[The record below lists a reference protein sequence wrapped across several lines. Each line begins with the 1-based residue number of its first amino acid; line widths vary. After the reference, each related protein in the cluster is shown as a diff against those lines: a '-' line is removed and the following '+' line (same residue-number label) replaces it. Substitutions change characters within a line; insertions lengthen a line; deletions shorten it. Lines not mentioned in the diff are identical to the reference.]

1 MARVKKRERQQLLIE
16 AVNNKP
22 FLTDEELAKQLEV
35 SVQTI
40 RLDRLELGIPELRG
54 RIRKMAEN
62 AQNKVKSIQS
72 GEVVGE
78 KIIKKR
84 KIIKEDLFK
93 SKELLDNVNGYSL
106 DKKQRLAVIDSSD
119 SALLLAGAGS
129 GKTLTI
135 VGKIRYLIEILKIK
149 KEDILCISFTNDSV
163 NSLKNALFKNYN
175 YDIDV
180 FTFHKLALNILKDNK
195 NIVNIAS
202 SDELDYIITEYFYS
216 NFSGLNILEKKKEFY
231 ELKKLIGTFINL
243 FKSNNHDYI
252 KFDEILKRLKYGN
265 DYIFIKIVREIYIEY
280 MSELKSKNEVDFND
294 MINDAIKVLNKGG
307 KIKSYKYIIIDEYQD
322 TSLTKYN
329 LIKTIKNKTQ
339 AKLFCVGD
347 DFQSIYRFTGCNLN
361 IFLNFKKYYKNSR
374 IMKIENTYRNCKDLI
389 KVSGNFIMKN
399 NHQMRKKLK
408 SSKKLKKPIK
418 IIYYKSIKD
427 SFEKLILDIYSKNN
441 NGIMVLGRNNNDI
454 YKYLNSNFRLENQ
467 NVIYLKNENI
477 KIRYL
482 TVHKSKGLE
491 EENVIIINLENKI
504 NGFPS
509 KIENNEILKYVLNE
523 NDNYPYEEE
532 RRLFYVAL
540 TRTKNNV
547 YLFVNKKN
555 ESIFVKEIVNN
566 YKSCV
571 QIFKNYL

>member
-1 MARVKKRERQQLLIE
+1 MANIKYMRY
-16 AVNNKP
+16 
-22 FLTDEELAKQLEV
+22 
-35 SVQTI
+35 I
-40 RLDRLELGIPELRG
+40 RNFI
-54 RIRKMAEN
+54 N
-62 AQNKVKSIQS
+62 
-72 GEVVGE
+72 
-78 KIIKKR
+78 KR
-84 KIIKEDLFK
+84 KIIKENLFK

-163 NSLKNALFKNYN
+163 NSLKNALLKNYN

-216 NFSGLNILEKKKEFY
+216 NFSGLNILEKKEEFY

-243 FKSNNHDYI
+243 FKSNNYDYT

-265 DYIFIKIVREIYIEY
+265 DYIFIKIVREIYFEY

-294 MINDAIKVLNKGG
+294 MINDAIKVLNKKG
-307 KIKSYKYIIIDEYQD
+307 KIKPYKYIIIDEYQD

-329 LIKTIKNKTQ
+329 MIKNIKNKTQ

-374 IMKIENTYRNCKDLI
+374 IIKIENTYRNCKDLI

-408 SSKKLKKPIK
+408 SSKKLKRPIK

-427 SFEKLILDIYSKNN
+427 SFEKLILDIYSENN

-467 NVIYLKNENI
+467 NIIYLKNENI

-566 YKSCV
+566 YKSCI

>member
-1 MARVKKRERQQLLIE
+1 MANIKYMRY
-16 AVNNKP
+16 
-22 FLTDEELAKQLEV
+22 
-35 SVQTI
+35 I
-40 RLDRLELGIPELRG
+40 RNFI
-54 RIRKMAEN
+54 N
-62 AQNKVKSIQS
+62 
-72 GEVVGE
+72 
-78 KIIKKR
+78 KR
-84 KIIKEDLFK
+84 KIIKENLFK
-93 SKELLDNVNGYSL
+93 SKELLDNINGYSL
-106 DKKQRLAVIDSSD
+106 DKMQRLAVIDSSD

-163 NSLKNALFKNYN
+163 NSLKNALLKNYN

-216 NFSGLNILEKKKEFY
+216 NFSGLNILEKKEEFY

-243 FKSNNHDYI
+243 LKSNNYDYT

-265 DYIFIKIVREIYIEY
+265 DYIFIKIVREIYFEY

-307 KIKSYKYIIIDEYQD
+307 KIKPYKYIIIDEYQD

-329 LIKTIKNKTQ
+329 MIKTIKNKTQ

-427 SFEKLILDIYSKNN
+427 SFEKLILDIYSENN

-454 YKYLNSNFRLENQ
+454 YRYLNSNFRLENQ
-467 NVIYLKNENI
+467 NIIYLKNENI

-523 NDNYPYEEE
+523 NDSYPYEEE

-566 YKSCV
+566 YKSCI

>member
-1 MARVKKRERQQLLIE
+1 M
-16 AVNNKP
+16 
-22 FLTDEELAKQLEV
+22 
-35 SVQTI
+35 
-40 RLDRLELGIPELRG
+40 
-54 RIRKMAEN
+54 
-62 AQNKVKSIQS
+62 
-72 GEVVGE
+72 
-78 KIIKKR
+78 
-84 KIIKEDLFK
+84 
-93 SKELLDNVNGYSL
+93 
-106 DKKQRLAVIDSSD
+106 
-119 SALLLAGAGS
+119 
-129 GKTLTI
+129 
-135 VGKIRYLIEILKIK
+135 
-149 KEDILCISFTNDSV
+149 
-163 NSLKNALFKNYN
+163 
-175 YDIDV
+175 
-180 FTFHKLALNILKDNK
+180 
-195 NIVNIAS
+195 
-202 SDELDYIITEYFYS
+202 
-216 NFSGLNILEKKKEFY
+216 
-231 ELKKLIGTFINL
+231 
-243 FKSNNHDYI
+243 
-252 KFDEILKRLKYGN
+252 
-265 DYIFIKIVREIYIEY
+265 
-280 MSELKSKNEVDFND
+280 
-294 MINDAIKVLNKGG
+294 
-307 KIKSYKYIIIDEYQD
+307 
-322 TSLTKYN
+322 
-329 LIKTIKNKTQ
+329 IKTIKNKTQ

-427 SFEKLILDIYSKNN
+427 SFEKLILDIYSENI

-454 YKYLNSNFRLENQ
+454 YKYLNSNFRLKNQ
-467 NVIYLKNENI
+467 NIIYLKNENI

-566 YKSCV
+566 YKSCI

>member
-1 MARVKKRERQQLLIE
+1 M
-16 AVNNKP
+16 
-22 FLTDEELAKQLEV
+22 
-35 SVQTI
+35 
-40 RLDRLELGIPELRG
+40 
-54 RIRKMAEN
+54 
-62 AQNKVKSIQS
+62 
-72 GEVVGE
+72 
-78 KIIKKR
+78 
-84 KIIKEDLFK
+84 
-93 SKELLDNVNGYSL
+93 
-106 DKKQRLAVIDSSD
+106 
-119 SALLLAGAGS
+119 
-129 GKTLTI
+129 
-135 VGKIRYLIEILKIK
+135 
-149 KEDILCISFTNDSV
+149 CISFTNDSV
-163 NSLKNALFKNYN
+163 NSLKNALLKNYN

-202 SDELDYIITEYFYS
+202 SDELDYIIIEYFYS
-216 NFSGLNILEKKKEFY
+216 NFSGLSILEKKEEFY

-243 FKSNNHDYI
+243 FKSNNYDYT

-265 DYIFIKIVREIYIEY
+265 DYIFIKIVREIYFEY

-294 MINDAIKVLNKGG
+294 MINDAIKVLNKKG
-307 KIKSYKYIIIDEYQD
+307 KIKPYKYIIIDEYQD

-329 LIKTIKNKTQ
+329 MIKTIKNKTH

-427 SFEKLILDIYSKNN
+427 SFEKLILDIYSENN

-467 NVIYLKNENI
+467 NIIYLKNENI

-566 YKSCV
+566 YKSCI

>member
-1 MARVKKRERQQLLIE
+1 MNLNKKLENILIW
-16 AVNNKP
+16 
-22 FLTDEELAKQLEV
+22 
-35 SVQTI
+35 
-40 RLDRLELGIPELRG
+40 
-54 RIRKMAEN
+54 
-62 AQNKVKSIQS
+62 QS
-72 GEVVGE
+72 
-78 KIIKKR
+78 KR
-84 KIIKEDLFK
+84 KNNFLFLVEFYILMENIKYMRYIRNFISKNKITKENLFK

-163 NSLKNALFKNYN
+163 NSLKNALLKNYN

-216 NFSGLNILEKKKEFY
+216 NFSGLNILGKKEEFY
-231 ELKKLIGTFINL
+231 EIKKLIGTFINL
-243 FKSNNHDYI
+243 FKSNNYDYI
-252 KFDEILKRLKYGN
+252 KFDEILERLKYGN
-265 DYIFIKIVREIYIEY
+265 DYIFIKIVREIYFEY

-294 MINDAIKVLNKGG
+294 MINDAIKVLNKEG

-329 LIKTIKNKTQ
+329 LIKTIKNKTH

-361 IFLNFKKYYKNSR
+361 IFLNFKKYYKNSK

-454 YKYLNSNFRLENQ
+454 YRYLNSNFKLENQ
-467 NVIYLKNENI
+467 SIIYLKNENI

-566 YKSCV
+566 YKSYI

>member
-1 MARVKKRERQQLLIE
+1 MRYFR
-16 AVNNKP
+16 
-22 FLTDEELAKQLEV
+22 
-35 SVQTI
+35 
-40 RLDRLELGIPELRG
+40 
-54 RIRKMAEN
+54 
-62 AQNKVKSIQS
+62 
-72 GEVVGE
+72 
-78 KIIKKR
+78 KIINKR
-84 KIIKEDLFK
+84 KIEKENLIK
-93 SKELLDNVNGYSL
+93 SKNLLDNVNGYSL
-106 DKKQRLAVIDSSD
+106 DKKQRLAVIDQTD
-119 SALLLAGAGS
+119 NILLLAGAGT

-135 VGKIRYLIEILKIK
+135 IGKIRYLIEILNVK

-163 NSLKNALFKNYN
+163 NNLKKLLLDNYN

-180 FTFHKLALNILKDNK
+180 FTFHKLALNILRDNK

-216 NFSGLNILEKKKEFY
+216 KLPNLNILEKKEEFY
-231 ELKKLIGTFINL
+231 ELKKLIMTFINL
-243 FKSNNHDYI
+243 FKSNNYNEE
-252 KFDEILKRLKYGN
+252 KFNEILSKLKYGN
-265 DYIFIKIVREIYIEY
+265 DYIFIKIVREIYYEY
-280 MSELKSKNEVDFND
+280 MSELKSKNSVDFND
-294 MINDAIKVLNKGG
+294 MINDAIKVLKNNG
-307 KIKSYKYIIIDEYQD
+307 KIKPYKYIIIDEYQD
-322 TSLTKYN
+322 TSLTKYT
-329 LIKTIKNKTQ
+329 LIKNIKERTN

-361 IFLNFKKYYKNSR
+361 IFLNFKKYYKNSK
-374 IMKIENTYRNCKDLI
+374 IMKINNTYRNCKQLI

-399 NHQMRKKLK
+399 KYQMKKKLK
-408 SSKKLKKPIK
+408 SNKKIKKPIK
-418 IIYYKSIKD
+418 LIYYKNKKA
-427 SFEKLILDIYSKNN
+427 SFEKLILDIYSKNKSK
-441 NGIMVLGRNNNDI
+441 IMILGRNNNDI
-454 YKYLNSNFRLENQ
+454 YKYLNSNFKLENQ
-467 NVIYLKNENI
+467 NIIYIKNQKI

-509 KIENNEILKYVLNE
+509 KIESSNILKYVLNE
-523 NDNYPYEEE
+523 KDNYPYEEE

-566 YKSCV
+566 YKSYI